1 MHAKLVSVDASH
13 PNREIKLEDFP
24 VIIGRSAAAGIQL
37 KDSWVSKAHCQLE
50 ARDDTLVVRDLGSRN
65 GTLVNGS
72 LAKETR
78 LSPGDKLTIGLSSFV
93 VSFA

>member
-1 MHAKLVSVDASH
+1 MNAKLVSVDPSN
-13 PNREIKLEDFP
+13 PNKEIPLADFP

-37 KDSWVSKAHCQLE
+37 RDSWVSKAHCQLE
-50 ARDDTLVVRDLGSRN
+50 AHDDGLIVRDLGSRN

-78 LSPGDKLTIGLSSFV
+78 LSSGDKLTIGLTSFV
-93 VSFA
+93 VTYA